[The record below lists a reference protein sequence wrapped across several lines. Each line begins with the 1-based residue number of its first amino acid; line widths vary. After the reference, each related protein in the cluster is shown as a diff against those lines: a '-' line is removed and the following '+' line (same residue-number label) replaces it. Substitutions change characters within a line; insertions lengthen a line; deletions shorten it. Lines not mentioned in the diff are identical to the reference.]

1 MNRAIGDVAR
11 MLDTSADTL
20 RYYEKI
26 RLIPRPTRDA
36 GGRRSYSDKDI
47 ERLRFARNAQALG
60 FSLADIRQ
68 LVKLRDAPHRARPE
82 VRSIAELKCREVED
96 KIQALQS
103 IHGELSLL
111 LNLCQGPDQR
121 GDCPILHG
129 FEDRPQAAEPEA
141 TRRPQVR
148 AANSPT
154 DR

>member
-1 MNRAIGDVAR
+1 MKRAIGDVAR

-26 RLIPRPTRDA
+26 RLMPRPARDA

-82 VRSIAELKCREVED
+82 VRRIAELKCREVED
-96 KIQALQS
+96 QIQALQH

-111 LNLCQGPDQR
+111 LNMCQGPGRRD
-121 GDCPILHG
+121 DCPILHA
-129 FEDRPQAAEPEA
+129 FEDGS
-141 TRRPQVR
+141 VK
-148 AANSPT
+148 S
-154 DR
+154 